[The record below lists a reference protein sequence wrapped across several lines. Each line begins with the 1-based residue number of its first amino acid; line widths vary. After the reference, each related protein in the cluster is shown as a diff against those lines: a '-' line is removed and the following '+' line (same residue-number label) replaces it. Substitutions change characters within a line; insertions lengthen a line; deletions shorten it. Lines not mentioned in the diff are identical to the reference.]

1 MKFKSFFR
9 SLNCVSLMVAL
20 LLALV
25 VLGAMPRVAQ
35 AQTYPGQYVE
45 VNCPTATSGAS
56 VSFTNA
62 TPTVGTWASPPWSA
76 SASIGTVWTC
86 PITITANPPTGLSS
100 STNYWITPINLTTGT
115 FYVSTSP
122 ANALA
127 GTYAATT
134 GTSSTANLT
143 STLALTTATGLS
155 VIGVSLPPGD
165 WDCMGSLFYV
175 PATSTS
181 VTNLQQGISQ
191 TANTIGVLGTYTD
204 LETAANVFTGTNDP
218 VFTTPYVRQSLST
231 AAGTPVYLVS
241 DATFTVAALTATGHL
256 HCRKNALQG

>member
-1 MKFKSFFR
+1 MKLKSL
-9 SLNCVSLMVAL
+9 SALSASLMA
-20 LLALV
+20 ALV
-25 VLGAMPRVAQ
+25 LLILGIGASSPVA

-45 VNCPTATSGAS
+45 VNCPSAVSGAS
-56 VSFTNA
+56 VAFTNA

-76 SASIGTVWTC
+76 SASIGTAYTC
-86 PITITANPPTGLSS
+86 PVTITATAPTGLST
-100 STNYWITPINLTTGT
+100 STNYWITPITAST
-115 FYVSTSP
+115 FYVSDTP
-122 ANALA
+122 AHALA
-127 GTYAATT
+127 GTYLATT
-134 GTSSTANLT
+134 GSTTASNLT
-143 STLALTTATGLS
+143 ATAALTTATGQSL
-155 VIGVSLPPGD
+155 VGVALLAGD
-165 WDCMGSLFYV
+165 WDCMGSAFYV

-218 VFTTPYVRQSLST
+218 VFVTPYARQALGVGPT
-231 AAGTPVYLVS
+231 NVYLVS